1 MPHGVLVI
9 GVAAAAVGFGAASVM
24 AAVRGEYLVG
34 TWGTG
39 RHRGAAVLV
48 ALTYLAM
55 GAFLLWAI
63 TDAAR

>member
-1 MPHGVLVI
+1 MPHGVVVI
-9 GVAAAAVGFGAASVM
+9 GITAAAVGFGAASIV
-24 AAVRGEYLVG
+24 AAVRGEPLVG

-48 ALTYLAM
+48 ALAYVMMAAIIIYT
-55 GAFLLWAI
+55 I